1 MSPMSPFE
9 FSPVLESTHMK
20 AMVQKHGPMPV
31 PIIRVMP
38 QGNWVLGF
46 TIDFPPH
53 LLMREVLKILQ
64 HLEVSW
70 KIVGAYYVKCVWA
83 PPLPNLGFGSL
94 PGEIGLYDNL
104 ACTAAALRS
113 PIKFEAQ
120 LFKVPEG
127 MLLDFHYMEGPSFV
141 FLDLCASFLAAIWTS

>member
-1 MSPMSPFE
+1 
-9 FSPVLESTHMK
+9 
-20 AMVQKHGPMPV
+20 
-31 PIIRVMP
+31 
-38 QGNWVLGF
+38 
-46 TIDFPPH
+46 
-53 LLMREVLKILQ
+53 MREVLKILQ

-120 LFKVPEG
+120 VKFTKQPQILLVLFLRRV
-127 MLLDFHYMEGPSFV
+127 
-141 FLDLCASFLAAIWTS
+141 